1 MALPSSNMRAIDY
14 DLGIVPP
21 SPGRSVVKVGVCSAG
36 DINVL
41 TFPATKTDLV
51 GTYTSGPTVEA
62 AALAL
67 DYPGHGQVGVCRSA
81 ASVAGTAGSVTK
93 TDPANAVGTPTS
105 LLGEIRLAGAD
116 KDGNVLF
123 QALDPDA
130 TLTVVVGGALA
141 YAAVGKDITLTVTNA
156 TTGTQL
162 AAQALGAA
170 AGIIAQPVALGSGAS
185 VCGQTLAK
193 TAFSK
198 GGLTI
203 TSKVQGPVR
212 FKTVLAGTDTA
223 LSVSAA
229 ANDITINLGTD
240 ANGQIDPT
248 KNTGTLVKA
257 QLDAQA
263 GSLVTTGLA
272 GDGTGMVGQQTSF
285 QALVFGSTAAMT
297 ISGAPLDAWQVRVK
311 ATRAGG
317 TNTGAFRYSL
327 DGGDVYSD
335 ELVYPGGSSYAV
347 PGSGLTLTFSGSLAV
362 GDVFAFDCTAPTW
375 SNGDLAAALDAVIA
389 STASYSIVHVV
400 GPQDAT
406 TFATVSTKA
415 ASAESVKK
423 FLFFVIEAAGQSAG
437 QTNSQWS
444 ASIISTFAN
453 STDKRIGL
461 CAMECEL
468 SSVLN
473 QPQAGRTMR
482 RPVAWALA
490 ARAGSIPIS
499 EDIGRVASGPLL
511 GVSKVYQLDQGETL
525 DAAGF
530 ACAFSLNDYEG
541 FYGSGRLKSPSG
553 SDFQLWQDIRLIN
566 EVMRVGYKGQTRYL
580 NDALRVRQAAAG
592 QYPAGSIDPA
602 DAQTVEAYLAGL
614 LRDAITGPGYATEV
628 RPIVDRTVNMISQK
642 VMRVKYEATPLGTI
656 RTIDGTAGL
665 RNPALALS

>member
-1 MALPSSNMRAIDY
+1 MSLPSSNMRATDY
-14 DLGIVPP
+14 NLGIVPP
-21 SPGRSVVKVGVCSAG
+21 SPGRSVVKVGACSAG
-36 DINVL
+36 DTNVL

-51 GTYTSGPTVEA
+51 GTYTSGPAVEA

-67 DYPGHGQVGVCRSA
+67 DYPGHGQVGVCRTA

-93 TDPANAVGTPTS
+93 TDPAGAVGTPTTIGANNARITLVS
-105 LLGEIRLAGAD
+105 KQQGVSIVVVVAGTST
-116 KDGNVLF
+116 G
-123 QALDPDA
+123 
-130 TLTVVVGGALA
+130 LTVPDPVGGVITVNSATDNGGTATSTASDILAAILAKATAMALLSSAALTSGSNGSGVVGA
-141 YAAVGKDITLTVTNA
+141 
-156 TTGTQL
+156 
-162 AAQALGAA
+162 
-170 AGIIAQPVALGSGAS
+170 IAS
-185 VCGQTLAK
+185 
-193 TAFSK
+193 
-198 GGLTI
+198 
-203 TSKVQGPVR
+203 
-212 FKTVLAGTDTA
+212 TA
-223 LSVSAA
+223 L
-229 ANDITINLGTD
+229 
-240 ANGQIDPT
+240 P
-248 KNTGTLVKA
+248 
-257 QLDAQA
+257 
-263 GSLVTTGLA
+263 
-272 GDGTGMVGQQTSF
+272 
-285 QALVFGSTAAMT
+285 FGSTAALSV
-297 ISGAPLDAWQVRVK
+297 SGAPLDAWQVRVK

-362 GDVFAFDCTAPTW
+362 GDVFSFDCVAPTW
-375 SNGDLAAALDAVIA
+375 SNSDLAAALDAVIA

-423 FLFFVIEAAGQSAG
+423 FLFFVIEAAGQSAN
-437 QTNSQWS
+437 QTNAQWS
-444 ASIISTFAN
+444 AAIISTFA
-453 STDKRIGL
+453 SSADKRIGL
-461 CAMECEL
+461 CAMEAEIA
-468 SSVLN
+468 SVLN

-530 ACAFSLNDYEG
+530 ACAFTLPDYEG

-580 NDALRVRQAAAG
+580 NDSLRVRTEASG
-592 QYPAGSIDPA
+592 QYPAGSIDPG

-628 RPIVDRTVNMISQK
+628 RPIVDRTVNMVSQK
-642 VMRVKYEATPLGTI
+642 LLRVKYEATPLGTI
-656 RTIDGTAGL
+656 RTIDGAAGL
-665 RNPALALS
+665 KNPALALG